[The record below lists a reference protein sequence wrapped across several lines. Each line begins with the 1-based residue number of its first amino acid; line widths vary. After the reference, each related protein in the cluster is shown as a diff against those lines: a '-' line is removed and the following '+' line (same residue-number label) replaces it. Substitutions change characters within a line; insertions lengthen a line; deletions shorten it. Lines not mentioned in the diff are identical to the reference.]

1 LVVGFRRLKGNLL
14 ENSMQ
19 AITSH
24 SPPGEIGEGPLL
36 RPEIRSGEAALFSS
50 GIGVSTLFMHDR
62 VNRS

>member
-1 LVVGFRRLKGNLL
+1 LVVGFRGLKGNLL

-24 SPPGEIGEGPLL
+24 STPREIAQGPLL
-36 RPEIRSGEAALFSS
+36 RPEIRSGEAELFNS
-50 GIGVSTLFMHDR
+50 GIRISTLFIYDR